1 MERHFDLNA
10 LHTFAMVV
18 HLGSISKAAV
28 TLGLPKSTISRHLGK
43 LELQAGFAV
52 VRRERTGVTLTME
65 GQRLYDAVAD
75 SIATIRSAEHDLLQ
89 PGLLE
94 SRNAAIKPI
103 RVRSPIVFGRGFLSD
118 VIARSCTKF
127 PAARFSLVLTDR
139 IFDPED
145 ENFDVS
151 FCVGLNVPDSL
162 EAWPLGFLE
171 AKLYASPIY
180 SAANPVTSPSDL
192 SQCDLLTNGFD
203 PHGQSIWRLRNAHGH
218 SHTLHFA
225 PKLQSTDNASLLK
238 SALSGIGVCRLPEFM
253 ARKYVTN
260 GRLLPVLPDWHAD
273 RHEVIM
279 TTKRGYKEPQ
289 LRGFLEFCTSALVS
303 VIA

>member
-18 HLGSISKAAV
+18 HLGSISKAAA

-52 VRRERTGVTLTME
+52 VKRERTGVVLTVE

-75 SIATIRSAEHDLLQ
+75 SIAAIRSAEHDLLQ
-89 PGLLE
+89 PGQLE
-94 SRNAAIKPI
+94 SSTHAIKPI

-118 VIARSCTKF
+118 IMAQSCIKF
-127 PAARFSLVLTDR
+127 PAARFSLMLTDR

-162 EAWPLGFLE
+162 EAWPLGFLD
-171 AKLYASPIY
+171 AKLYASPDY
-180 SAANPVTSPSDL
+180 TASKSVKAPSDL
-192 SQCDLLTNGFD
+192 SVCDLLTNQFD
-203 PHGQSIWRLRNAHGH
+203 IHGQSTWRLRNADGQT
-218 SHTLHFA
+218 HTLHFA
-225 PKLQSTDNASLLK
+225 PKLQATGNSILLRA
-238 SALSGIGVCRLPEFM
+238 ALAGAGICRLPEFI
-253 ARKYVTN
+253 AREYVAT
-260 GRLLPVLPDWHAD
+260 GGLLNVLPEWHVD

-279 TTKRGYKEPQ
+279 TAKRGYKEPL
-289 LRGFLEFCTSALVS
+289 LRGFLDHCKTAMAGV
-303 VIA
+303 VT